1 MRNTTIPLV
10 KQINKSLDEFG
21 VPVNEKERVVI
32 FSKML
37 NISKQQAWNIL
48 EGYLV
53 PKNELLDKIIIE
65 LEIEETFKDG
75 K

>member
-1 MRNTTIPLV
+1 VPNTITPLTD
-10 KQINKSLDEFG
+10 QINKSLDEFG
-21 VPVNEKERVVI
+21 VPTNEKERIAI

-48 EGYLV
+48 EGYLI

-65 LEIEETFKDG
+65 LEIEDTTQAEK
-75 K
+75 

>member
-1 MRNTTIPLV
+1 MPNTITPLTD
-10 KQINKSLDEFG
+10 QINKSLDEFG
-21 VPVNEKERVVI
+21 VPTNEKERIAI

-48 EGYLV
+48 EGYLI

-65 LEIEETFKDG
+65 LEIEDTTQAEK
-75 K
+75 

>member
-1 MRNTTIPLV
+1 MRNTTTLLV

-21 VPVNEKERVVI
+21 VPTNEKERVII

-48 EGYLV
+48 EGYLI
-53 PKNELLDKIIIE
+53 PKDELLDKIIIE
-65 LEIEETFKDG
+65 LEMEEIFKEE